1 MSYKKLISLV
11 KNKFQKMDDRETLI
25 KVQLEG
31 VRMEYPSQ
39 KPIILL
45 KEVTGDRF
53 LPIWVGEFE
62 ASAIALELADFKTPR
77 PMTHDLII
85 GIIRELGAIVDFM
98 AVTDII
104 NDTFYATLNLINQ
117 TKQSVSVDLRPSDA
131 IAIAVRSKCPIFAS
145 KFVLEN
151 AGLKISSIEEEIEKF
166 KDFLDHA
173 NPEDF
178 NIR

>member
-1 MSYKKLISLV
+1 MEDKDS
-11 KNKFQKMDDRETLI
+11 LI

-45 KEVTGDRF
+45 KEENGERF
-53 LPIWVGEFE
+53 LPIWVGAFE
-62 ASAIALELADFKTPR
+62 ASAIALEIVNFKTSR
-77 PMTHDLII
+77 PMTHDI
-85 GIIRELGAIVDFM
+85 IIRIIKDLGAKVDFI

-104 NDTFYATLNLINQ
+104 NDTFYAVLNLMNTEEQ
-117 TKQSVSVDLRPSDA
+117 TISIDLRPSDA

-145 KFVLEN
+145 KLVLEN
-151 AGLKISSIEEEIEKF
+151 AGLKVSSIEEEIEKF
-166 KDFLDHA
+166 KDFLDHT

-178 NIR
+178 DTK

>member
-1 MSYKKLISLV
+1 MEDKSI
-11 KNKFQKMDDRETLI
+11 LI

-45 KEVTGDRF
+45 KEIEGERF
-53 LPIWVGEFE
+53 LPIWVGAFE

-85 GIIRELGAIVDFM
+85 SIIKELGAKVDFI
-98 AVTDII
+98 AVTDIV
-104 NDTFYATLNLINQ
+104 NDTFYATLNLINITEQ
-117 TKQSVSVDLRPSDA
+117 TVPVDLRPSDA

-151 AGLKISSIEEEIEKF
+151 AGLRISSVEDEIEKF

-173 NPEDF
+173 SPEDF
-178 NIR
+178 NIK

>member
-1 MSYKKLISLV
+1 MEDKSI
-11 KNKFQKMDDRETLI
+11 LI

-45 KEVTGDRF
+45 KEIEGERF
-53 LPIWVGEFE
+53 LPIWVGAFE

-85 GIIRELGAIVDFM
+85 SIIKELGAKVDFI
-98 AVTDII
+98 AVTDIV
-104 NDTFYATLNLINQ
+104 NDTFYATLNLINITEQ
-117 TKQSVSVDLRPSDA
+117 TVPVDLRPSDA

-151 AGLKISSIEEEIEKF
+151 AGLRISSIEEEIEKF
-166 KDFLDHA
+166 KDFLDHTS
-173 NPEDF
+173 PEDF
-178 NIR
+178 NIK

>member
-1 MSYKKLISLV
+1 MEDKSI
-11 KNKFQKMDDRETLI
+11 LI

-45 KEVTGDRF
+45 KEVEGERF
-53 LPIWVGEFE
+53 LPIWVGAFE

-85 GIIRELGAIVDFM
+85 SIIKELGAKVDFI
-98 AVTDII
+98 AVTDIV
-104 NDTFYATLNLINQ
+104 NDTFYATLNLINLTEQ
-117 TKQSVSVDLRPSDA
+117 TVPVDLRPSDA

-151 AGLKISSIEEEIEKF
+151 AGLRISSIEEEIEKF
-166 KDFLDHA
+166 KDFLDHTS
-173 NPEDF
+173 PEDF
-178 NIR
+178 NIK

>member
-1 MSYKKLISLV
+1 MEDKDS
-11 KNKFQKMDDRETLI
+11 LI

-45 KEVTGDRF
+45 KEENGERF
-53 LPIWVGEFE
+53 LPIWVGAFE
-62 ASAIALELADFKTPR
+62 ASAIALEIVNFKTSR
-77 PMTHDLII
+77 PMTHDII
-85 GIIRELGAIVDFM
+85 IKIIKDLGAKVDFI

-104 NDTFYATLNLINQ
+104 NDTFYAVLNLMNTEEQ
-117 TKQSVSVDLRPSDA
+117 TISIDLRPSDA

-145 KFVLEN
+145 KLVLEN

-166 KDFLDHA
+166 KDFLDHT

-178 NIR
+178 DI